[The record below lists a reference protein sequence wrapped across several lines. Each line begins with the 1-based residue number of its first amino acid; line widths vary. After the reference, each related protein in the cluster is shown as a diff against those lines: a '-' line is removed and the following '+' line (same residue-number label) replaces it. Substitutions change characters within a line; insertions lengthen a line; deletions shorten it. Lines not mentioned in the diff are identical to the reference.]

1 MNRVLLLRV
10 VASLVATSALGGCY
24 YYSSAYSSSA
34 YSSSSYVYNP
44 PFLADEWSHWGEV
57 WREWRDDYA
66 GHEPPPTPIE
76 VIPDS
81 PGDRYVWVGGR
92 WRWHDD
98 NFEWVKGSWEKL
110 PRGSTGWV
118 AGRWDHDTHGW
129 YYVRGRWL

>member
-10 VASLVATSALGGCY
+10 VTGLVATSALGGCY
-24 YYSSAYSSSA
+24 YYRSSSSYSSSA
-34 YSSSSYVYNP
+34 YSDTM
-44 PFLADEWSHWGEV
+44 LTWDEWPRWGQM

-66 GHEPPPTPIE
+66 GREPPPTPIE

-98 NFEWVKGSWEKL
+98 DFEWVKGSWEKL
-110 PRGSTGWV
+110 PRASSGWV
-118 AGRWDHDTHGW
+118 AGRWDHDLHGW
-129 YYVRGRWL
+129 YYIRGHWQ